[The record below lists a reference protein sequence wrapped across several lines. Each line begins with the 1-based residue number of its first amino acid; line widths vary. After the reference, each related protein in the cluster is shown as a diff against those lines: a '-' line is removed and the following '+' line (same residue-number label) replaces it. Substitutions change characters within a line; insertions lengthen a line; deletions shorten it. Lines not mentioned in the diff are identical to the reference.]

1 MDLTAI
7 GMDPY
12 LIPGTD
18 VLQNKLGITDGEQLK
33 EMDKKISL
41 ERLYELRT
49 DALGCFQKE
58 GLITDDSIQFGPEHL
73 KRIHYYLFHDVYP
86 FAGEYRTMDIVAKGR
101 HPAPADYI
109 IKFMTHYDIE
119 MELSMTLSNM
129 VRTLPYKQFSD
140 KDAYADWLATY
151 FERTIYIHPFR
162 EGNGRSIKEY
172 FTEFVEYNNDK
183 LQLPDVEL
191 RWDRMDADV
200 LSNITYQMTVDEDCV
215 KKQFRKGIVYQD
227 QKESHSSNQM

>member
-1 MDLTAI
+1 
-7 GMDPY
+7 
-12 LIPGTD
+12 
-18 VLQNKLGITDGEQLK
+18 
-33 EMDKKISL
+33 
-41 ERLYELRT
+41 
-49 DALGCFQKE
+49 
-58 GLITDDSIQFGPEHL
+58 
-73 KRIHYYLFHDVYP
+73 
-86 FAGEYRTMDIVAKGR
+86 MDIVAKGR

-119 MELSMTLSNM
+119 MELSMTLFNM

-140 KDAYADWLATY
+140 KDVYADWLANY
-151 FERTIYIHPFR
+151 FERMIYIHPFR

-215 KKQFRKGIVYQD
+215 KNSFE
-227 QKESHSSNQM
+227 KELCIKIKRRVIHRIKCRTV